1 MNYMLEHQKLTVNWR
16 SSGDLY
22 KFLRLLTVDKIA
34 IFQEHEGPCHRRLTM
49 NTPSKK
55 TLTLVLS
62 DVEMDVLDSLS
73 SEKSLS
79 KTAVLRQ
86 ALRLYQTVDIR
97 QQRGE
102 KLFFE
107 SENKEKAEL
116 MLL

>member
-1 MNYMLEHQKLTVNWR
+1 MT
-16 SSGDLY
+16 
-22 KFLRLLTVDKIA
+22 
-34 IFQEHEGPCHRRLTM
+34 
-49 NTPSKK
+49 TPSKK

-62 DVEMDVLDSLS
+62 DAEMEVLDSLS
-73 SEKSLS
+73 SERSLS

-97 QQRGE
+97 QQRGD

-107 SENKEKAEL
+107 NETSKEKAEL

>member
-1 MNYMLEHQKLTVNWR
+1 
-16 SSGDLY
+16 
-22 KFLRLLTVDKIA
+22 
-34 IFQEHEGPCHRRLTM
+34 M

-62 DVEMDVLDSLS
+62 DAEMDVLDSLAA
-73 SEKSLS
+73 ERSLS

-97 QQRGE
+97 QQRGD

-107 SENKEKAEL
+107 NETSKEKAEL

>member
-1 MNYMLEHQKLTVNWR
+1 MTNP
-16 SSGDLY
+16 
-22 KFLRLLTVDKIA
+22 A
-34 IFQEHEGPCHRRLTM
+34 
-49 NTPSKK
+49 KK

-62 DVEMDVLDSLS
+62 DAEMDVLDSLS
-73 SEKSLS
+73 SERSLS

-86 ALRLYQTVDIR
+86 ALRLYQTVDVR

-107 SENKEKAEL
+107 NEKSEKAEL

>member
-1 MNYMLEHQKLTVNWR
+1 MT
-16 SSGDLY
+16 
-22 KFLRLLTVDKIA
+22 T
-34 IFQEHEGPCHRRLTM
+34 
-49 NTPSKK
+49 TPAKK

-62 DVEMDVLDSLS
+62 DAEMEVLDSLS
-73 SEKSLS
+73 TDRSLT

-86 ALRLYQTVDIR
+86 ALRLYQTVDQR

-107 SENKEKAEL
+107 NEKSKEKAEL

>member
-1 MNYMLEHQKLTVNWR
+1 MN
-16 SSGDLY
+16 
-22 KFLRLLTVDKIA
+22 A
-34 IFQEHEGPCHRRLTM
+34 
-49 NTPSKK
+49 PSKK

-62 DVEMDVLDSLS
+62 DAEMDVLDSLS
-73 SEKSLS
+73 SERSLS

-97 QQRGE
+97 QQRGD

-107 SENKEKAEL
+107 NETSKEKAEL

>member
-1 MNYMLEHQKLTVNWR
+1 
-16 SSGDLY
+16 
-22 KFLRLLTVDKIA
+22 
-34 IFQEHEGPCHRRLTM
+34 M
-49 NTPSKK
+49 NTPSKR

-62 DVEMDVLDSLS
+62 DAEMHVLDSLS
-73 SEKSLS
+73 SERSLS

-97 QQRGE
+97 QQRGD

-107 SENKEKAEL
+107 NETSKEKAEL

>member
-1 MNYMLEHQKLTVNWR
+1 MT
-16 SSGDLY
+16 
-22 KFLRLLTVDKIA
+22 TA
-34 IFQEHEGPCHRRLTM
+34 A
-49 NTPSKK
+49 KK

-62 DVEMDVLDSLS
+62 DTEMEVLDTLS
-73 SEKSLS
+73 SERSLS

-86 ALRLYQTVDIR
+86 ALRLYQTIDVR

-107 SENKEKAEL
+107 NERSKEKAEL